1 MTDILPSGKPKPFCA
16 LETRPFAIRAPALT
30 LIDRYGFFSFHP
42 LSNQRIELYIFFV
55 RDSITGPIDCFQ
67 NLRIT
72 RYLRSRA
79 SCSWELDVYIY
90 IYTWFWFLLLLI
102 LVIAKFFRLE
112 LPGGR
117 FAEYFVSSWKYKVKK
132 YWTRVLNNI
141 IPMGRKV
148 MFSINK
154 KTFALFGLFD
164 EN

>member
-1 MTDILPSGKPKPFCA
+1 MCSGNSSLCDPCPCINFNWSLWLLFFPSTLQSTNRIIYF
-16 LETRPFAIRAPALT
+16 LRPRFDYRPDWLLSELTYNKIFTEQSFLLVRIR
-30 LIDRYGFFSFHP
+30 
-42 LSNQRIELYIFFV
+42 
-55 RDSITGPIDCFQ
+55 C
-67 NLRIT
+67 
-72 RYLRSRA
+72 
-79 SCSWELDVYIY
+79 VYIY

-112 LPGGR
+112 LSGGR
-117 FAEYFVSSWKYKVKK
+117 FAEHFVSSWKYKVKK
-132 YWTRVLNNI
+132 CWTRVLNNI